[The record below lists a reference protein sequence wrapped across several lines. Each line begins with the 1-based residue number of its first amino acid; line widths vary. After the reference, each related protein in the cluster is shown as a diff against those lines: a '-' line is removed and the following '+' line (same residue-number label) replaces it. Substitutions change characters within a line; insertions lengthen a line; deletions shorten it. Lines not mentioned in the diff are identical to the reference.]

1 MRAFMK
7 KLKLYRL
14 SHQVAGSD
22 RSCHAAVSGKKKAR
36 HKGRAT
42 RRGMKRHYRMI
53 IFSGP

>member
-1 MRAFMK
+1 MK